1 MEAVSQ
7 VGGSDHEDSGEAVLE
22 MSQSIRLRGGK
33 GCTDLIL
40 LSVWRSTMMERRPG
54 ASLVSWK

>member
-22 MSQSIRLRGGK
+22 MSQFVRLRGGK
-33 GCTDLIL
+33 GCTDLVVCL
-40 LSVWRSTMMERRPG
+40 EKYYDGTETRG
-54 ASLVSWK
+54 